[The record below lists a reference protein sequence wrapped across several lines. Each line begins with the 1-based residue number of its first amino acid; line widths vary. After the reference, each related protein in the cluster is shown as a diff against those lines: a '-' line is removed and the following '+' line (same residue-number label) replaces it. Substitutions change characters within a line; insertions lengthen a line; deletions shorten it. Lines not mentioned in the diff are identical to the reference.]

1 MNAEE
6 NADHLLKAGVLFHSS
21 EENLFF
27 TGGHVGL
34 GEFDL
39 TEVNQEH
46 ISKLSALLENREIE
60 LGEKQFSNACK
71 GALGIRDDDFNPYWV

>member
-46 ISKLSALLENREIE
+46 SAKVSALRDNGEGE
-60 LGEKQFSNACK
+60 LGEKRFANAC
-71 GALGIRDDDFNPYWV
+71 